1 MLKAL
6 MTILMGIMVS
16 FYFFPIE
23 FTFLPGVNTKMAM
36 AGFGLVV
43 LMVRMAQRQQS
54 YIDSGIFRFSLIAIL
69 VSLFGFIAA
78 VYNGTPDYTYA
89 TYIVSMWVWLS
100 GAYVVVTFI
109 RALHGYVSVEL
120 VCNYLIAV
128 CTAQCISALMIDSIP
143 AIKAFVSTHV
153 SGFGFVDIYTLE
165 KGKRLYGIGA
175 ALDVSGLRFSTALCA
190 IACITNH
197 IASTTQRKFIGLYLL
212 CFILIGLVGNMI
224 ARTTTI
230 GLGLSLA
237 YWIYALYRKD
247 TEAAQENSY
256 LWRWLIG
263 SIVVALLI
271 IVPLYNISPIFKANT
286 RFAFEGFFSLVEKG
300 HWEVHS
306 NNILMNM
313 YVFPD
318 NLKTWIIGDGYF
330 EGPSLTDP
338 YYTGEENGFFYKNT
352 DVGYL
357 RFIFYFGIFG
367 LLTFITFFTSI
378 TQSCMKK
385 FQTQEAMFILF
396 LAVNL
401 IGWFK
406 VATDI
411 FLVFAP
417 FLLISREENEAA
429 EQRLKMNDEPKIAGQ
444 WEKQ

>member
-1 MLKAL
+1 MIKAL
-6 MTILMGIMVS
+6 MTILMGVMVS

-78 VYNGTPDYTYA
+78 AYNGTPDYTYA

-100 GAYVVVTFI
+100 GAYVVVTFM

-128 CTAQCISALMIDSIP
+128 CTMQCISALMIDSIP
-143 AIKAFVSTHV
+143 AFKAFINTYV

-165 KGKRLYGIGA
+165 KGKRLYGIGS
-175 ALDVSGLRFSTALCA
+175 ALDVGGLRFSAILCA
-190 IACITNH
+190 IAYITNR

-230 GLGLSLA
+230 GLGLSIA
-237 YWIYALYRKD
+237 YWIYALCRRN

-271 IVPLYNISPIFKANT
+271 IVPLYNISPTFKANT

-300 HWEVHS
+300 RWEVHS

-318 NLKTWIIGDGYF
+318 NLKTWIIGDGYL
-330 EGPSLTDP
+330 ENPIHTDP
-338 YYTGEENGFFYKNT
+338 YYTGEVIDGFYMGT

-367 LLTFITFFTSI
+367 LLAFITFFTSI
-378 TQSCMKK
+378 AQSCMKK
-385 FQTQEAMFILF
+385 FQAQKAMFILF

-429 EQRLKMNDEPKIAGQ
+429 EERLRVSD
-444 WEKQ
+444 

>member
-1 MLKAL
+1 
-6 MTILMGIMVS
+6 MGIMVS

-43 LMVRMAQRQQS
+43 LAVQMALRRKP
-54 YIDSGIFRFSLIAIL
+54 YVDEGILRYSVIAIVISLI
-69 VSLFGFIAA
+69 GFVA
-78 VYNGTPDYTYA
+78 VTYNETSDYTYA

-100 GAYVVVTFI
+100 GAYVVITLM

-143 AIKAFVSTHV
+143 TFNHLINTYVAGLDF
-153 SGFGFVDIYTLE
+153 LE

-175 ALDVSGLRFSTALCA
+175 GLDVAGLRFSAVLCS
-190 IACITNH
+190 IAFITSR
-197 IASTTQRKFIGLYLL
+197 IASTTRKNYISVYLI
-212 CFILIGLVGNMI
+212 CFVIIGLVGNMI
-224 ARTTTI
+224 ARTTTVGVI
-230 GLGLSLA
+230 LAIA
-237 YWIYALYRKD
+237 YWIYALLRPGSK
-247 TEAAQENSY
+247 QENTY
-256 LWRWLIG
+256 LWKWLAG
-263 SIVVALLI
+263 VIVVAQHI
-271 IVPLYNISPIFKANT
+271 IVPLYNTSPTFKAHT
-286 RFAFEGFFSLVEKG
+286 RFAFEGFFSLAEKG
-300 HWEVHS
+300 RWEVHS
-306 NNILMNM
+306 NEILKNM

-318 NLKTWIIGDGYF
+318 NLKTWFIGDGYI
-330 EGPSLTDP
+330 ENPIRTDP
-338 YYTGEENGFFYKNT
+338 YYTGEIIDGFYMGT

-367 LLTFITFFTSI
+367 LLTFIYFFIALTSN
-378 TQSCMKK
+378 CMKK
-385 FQTQEAMFILF
+385 FPAQGVLFLLF

-417 FLLISREENEAA
+417 FLLINKEENKSA
-429 EQRLKMNDEPKIAGQ
+429 EQRLMINDE
-444 WEKQ
+444 